1 MAIQP
6 ERLAAAL
13 TKLQGRGAALQ
24 ALEAAIA
31 APPAGLSPASTDEV
45 SALMAT
51 QFALHGEAYRAVS
64 AQARAM
70 HEMFVGILA
79 AGAATQPAP
88 DVADS

>member
-1 MAIQP
+1 MATQP
-6 ERLAAAL
+6 EGLAAAL
-13 TKLQGRGAALQ
+13 TKLQGRGAALA

-31 APPAGLSPASTDEV
+31 APPAGLAPAASDEV

-51 QFALHGEAYRAVS
+51 QFALHGEAYQAVS

-79 AGAATQPAP
+79 AGAAAQAATDA
-88 DVADS
+88 ADS